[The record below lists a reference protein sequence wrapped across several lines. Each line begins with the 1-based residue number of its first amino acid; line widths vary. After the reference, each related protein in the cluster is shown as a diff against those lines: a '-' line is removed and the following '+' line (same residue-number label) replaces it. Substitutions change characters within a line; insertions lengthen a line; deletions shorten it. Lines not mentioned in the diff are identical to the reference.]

1 MKLFDCLDIAN
12 ACGLITV
19 NEARLEIER
28 HATNLFVNDNMNKKL
43 CELYREIIDRNI
55 SLNCTLNEALDIINK
70 QDGSELKFEE
80 YEGRQ

>member
-28 HATNLFVNDNMNKKL
+28 HAPSLFVYDNINKEL
-43 CELYREIIDRNI
+43 LELYREITDRDI
-55 SLNCTLNEALDIINK
+55 PLVCTLYEALDIINK
-70 QDGSELKFEE
+70 QDGSELKFDE
-80 YEGRQ
+80 YEE

>member
-28 HATNLFVNDNMNKKL
+28 HAPSLFVYDNINKEL
-43 CELYREIIDRNI
+43 LELYREIIDRDI
-55 SLNCTLNEALDIINK
+55 SLACTLYEALNIINK
-70 QDGSELKFEE
+70 QDGSELKFNE
-80 YEGRQ
+80 YEEQ

>member
-28 HATNLFVNDNMNKKL
+28 HAPSLFVYDNINKEL
-43 CELYREIIDRNI
+43 LELYREIIDRDI
-55 SLNCTLNEALDIINK
+55 SLTCTLYEALNIINK
-70 QDGSELKFEE
+70 QDGSELKFDE
-80 YEGRQ
+80 YEEQ